1 MPSTCFCFGWS
12 DCDNFSAISAKF
24 RISASVDNMARIG
37 LAAAASGETGSD
49 SFSPP
54 VTFSDGVRYIGDCS
68 RFSNNLRS
76 NGPGNFFP
84 NSIIEM

>member
-37 LAAAASGETGSD
+37 LAGAASGETGA

-54 VTFSDGVRYIGDCS
+54 DPSPDGVRYIGDCS
-68 RFSNNLRS
+68 SDSNNLRS
-76 NGPGNFFP
+76 GGPGDFFP

>member
-1 MPSTCFCFGWS
+1 MPTACFNLGWS
-12 DCDNFSAISAKF
+12 DCDSFSAISAKF

-37 LAAAASGETGSD
+37 LAGAASGETEND
-49 SFSPP
+49 SFSSPD
-54 VTFSDGVRYIGDCS
+54 TFSDGVRYIGDCS

-76 NGPGNFFP
+76 EGPGDFFP